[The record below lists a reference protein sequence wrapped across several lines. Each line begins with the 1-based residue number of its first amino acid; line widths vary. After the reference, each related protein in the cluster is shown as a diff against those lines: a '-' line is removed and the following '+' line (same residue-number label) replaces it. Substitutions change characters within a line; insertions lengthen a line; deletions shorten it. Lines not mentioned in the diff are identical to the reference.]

1 MKDEPGGGAEEI
13 GSVGAAVF
21 VSLAAGAGL
30 AERGKNGGWPRGE
43 KERVAVLGRRR
54 TG

>member
-30 AERGKNGGWPRGE
+30 AERGKNGGWPRE
-43 KERVAVLGRRR
+43 KKRGSVWRQ
-54 TG
+54 